1 MRVHNSSERVEN
13 SSETKL
19 KDLDAIFEI
28 TNSRIELAFS
38 DLSLVFPIS
47 VWLFRIGVAP
57 ERSGGQRRKTA
68 EAGDRGR
75 AKKTVARMLREKKAA
90 F

>member
-1 MRVHNSSERVEN
+1 M
-13 SSETKL
+13 
-19 KDLDAIFEI
+19 
-28 TNSRIELAFS
+28 
-38 DLSLVFPIS
+38 
-47 VWLFRIGVAP
+47 GAP
-57 ERSGGQRRKTA
+57 EGARQNRKTA